1 MPVKRCIAI
10 CSLVAISLTAV
21 MKAEASS
28 LQDQLAAVAAA
39 ENAGKAE
46 ERSQQD
52 ARQAR
57 IDAQARAE
65 RARQAKIAAA
75 SAERQ
80 REKNAAVAV
89 EKSRQLAEYQSDKK
103 RDQSYE
109 DELRQLELEQR
120 KLAIKREAIRV
131 AREDEFIDQD
141 LKSRAARTDVVQSEA
156 DATRNIS
163 QGGRDLMQ
171 SEGKAREKKASSWF
185 N

>member
-1 MPVKRCIAI
+1 MKRVISVL
-10 CSLVAISLTAV
+10 SLVACSLTATFS
-21 MKAEASS
+21 AEAAS

-39 ENAGKAE
+39 ENAGKAQE
-46 ERSQQD
+46 QSLED

-57 IDAQARAE
+57 FEQEVREE
-65 RARQAKIAAA
+65 RARRARIAAA

-80 REKNAAVAV
+80 RQRDAAAAAD
-89 EKSRQLAEYQSDKK
+89 KARQLAEHQADKK

-109 DELRQLELEQR
+109 DELRQLDLAER
-120 KLAIKREAIRV
+120 KLALKREATRV
-131 AREDEFIDQD
+131 AREDEYIDQE

-156 DATRNIS
+156 DATRNLS

-171 SEGKAREKKASSWF
+171 SEGKAREKKASGWF

>member
-1 MPVKRCIAI
+1 VKSVITFL
-10 CSLVAISLTAV
+10 SLVTFGLTATFSV
-21 MKAEASS
+21 QAAS

-39 ENAGKAE
+39 ENAGKAQE
-46 ERSQQD
+46 QSLED

-57 IDAQARAE
+57 FDREAREEHAR
-65 RARQAKIAAA
+65 RARIAAA

-80 REKNAAVAV
+80 RQRDAAAAA
-89 EKSRQLAEYQSDKK
+89 EKSRVLAENQADKK

-120 KLAIKREAIRV
+120 KLALKREATRV
-131 AREDEFIDQD
+131 AREDDYIDQD
-141 LKSRAARTDVVQSEA
+141 LKSRAARTDVIQSEA
-156 DATRNIS
+156 DATRNLS

-171 SEGKAREKKASSWF
+171 SEGKAREKKAGSWF